1 MLYQWHEAIRASAA
15 SMKSFSEMA
24 ASVMKDPANPWRND
38 YLVKSSTVLAD
49 FIGDCTLSYSKPQ
62 WRVRDASDTH
72 AQSFFQETIIDSKVF
87 CNLIRFFRS
96 SDGSQTKLPKMLV
109 VAPLSGHFPTLLRGT
124 VETLVQNFDVYVTDW
139 KNARDVPAHEGA
151 FNLDNYVDYIR
162 DFTEFLGENLHIV
175 SVCQPGPS
183 VMAAVSL
190 LAEDNSPCQPKTL
203 TLIGC
208 PIDTRQNPTAP
219 NRFAQSRSLS
229 WFEKN
234 AVVTVPASQ
243 KGTSRLVYP
252 GFLQLGG
259 FMGMNI
265 DKHLAAYRSQWVNLL
280 NEDLES
286 VAAHRKFYDEYLSV
300 MDLPAEYYLDTIRKV
315 FQEHHLADGIMF
327 HRERKVDP
335 SCIQKTALLTIEGG
349 KDDISGIGQ
358 TRAAH
363 DLCTNLPESLHAE
376 YTDPKAGHYGL
387 FNGERWRQ
395 AIAPKILDFVRQYSD
410 KRNLK

>member
-15 SMKSFSEMA
+15 SMRSFSEMTV
-24 ASVMKDPANPWRND
+24 SIMNDPANPWRND
-38 YLVKSSTVLAD
+38 YLAKSSAVLAD
-49 FIGDCTLSYSKPQ
+49 FVGDCTLSYSKPH
-62 WRVRDASDTH
+62 WHVRDVSDTH
-72 AQSFFQETIIDSKVF
+72 AQSFFQEAIIDSKVF
-87 CNLIRFFRS
+87 CNLIHFSRS
-96 SDGSQTKLPKMLV
+96 SEEFENKLPKILV
-109 VAPLSGHFPTLLRGT
+109 VAPLSGHFSTLLRGT
-124 VETLVQNFDVYVTDW
+124 VETLVQNFDVYITDW
-139 KNARDVPAHEGA
+139 KNARDVPADEGA

-162 DFTEFLGENLHIV
+162 YFTELLGENLHIV

-183 VMAAVSL
+183 VVTAVSL

-208 PIDTRQNPTAP
+208 PIDTRQSPTAP

-234 AVVTVPASQ
+234 ALMTVPAPQ
-243 KGTSRLVYP
+243 KGASRMVYP

-265 DKHLAAYRSQWVNLL
+265 DKHIAAYRSQWVNLL
-280 NEDLES
+280 NEDLEP

-300 MDLPAEYYLDTIRKV
+300 MDLPAEYYLDTIKKV
-315 FQEHHLADGIMF
+315 FQEHHLAEGIML
-327 HRERKVDP
+327 HRGRKVDP
-335 SCIQKTALLTIEGG
+335 SCIRKTALLTIEGRH
-349 KDDISGIGQ
+349 DDISGIGQ

-376 YTDPKAGHYGL
+376 YTDPEAGHYGL
-387 FNGERWRQ
+387 FHGERWRQ
-395 AIAPKILDFVRQYSD
+395 AIAPKILDFTRQYFD
-410 KRNLK
+410 KGSLR

>member
-1 MLYQWHEAIRASAA
+1 
-15 SMKSFSEMA
+15 
-24 ASVMKDPANPWRND
+24 
-38 YLVKSSTVLAD
+38 
-49 FIGDCTLSYSKPQ
+49 
-62 WRVRDASDTH
+62 VRDVSDRHT
-72 AQSFFQETIIDSKVF
+72 QSFFQEAIIDNKVF

-96 SDGSQTKLPKMLV
+96 SDASQNKLPKMLV
-109 VAPLSGHFPTLLRGT
+109 VAPLSGHFATLLRGT

-139 KNARDVPAHEGA
+139 KNARDVSADEGS

-162 DFTEFLGENLHIV
+162 DFTELLGENLHIV

-183 VMAAVSL
+183 VVAAVSL

-208 PIDTRQNPTAP
+208 PIDTRQSPTAP

-234 AVVTVPASQ
+234 ALMTVPASQ
-243 KGTSRLVYP
+243 KGASRMVYP

-265 DKHLAAYRSQWVNLL
+265 DKHIAAYRSQWVNLL
-280 NEDLES
+280 NEDLEP

-300 MDLPAEYYLDTIRKV
+300 MDLPAEYYLDTIKKV
-315 FQEHHLADGIMF
+315 FQEHHLADGIMA
-327 HRERKVDP
+327 HRGRKVDP
-335 SCIQKTALLTIEGG
+335 SCIRKTALLTIEGRH
-349 KDDISGIGQ
+349 DDISGIGQ

-363 DLCTNLPESLHAE
+363 DLCTNLPEGLHAE
-376 YTDPKAGHYGL
+376 YTDPEAGHYGL
-387 FNGERWRQ
+387 FHGERWRQ
-395 AIAPKILDFVRQYSD
+395 AIAPKILDFARQYSD
-410 KRNLK
+410 AGCMI

>member
-1 MLYQWHEAIRASAA
+1 LLYQWHEAIRASVA

-24 ASVMKDPANPWRND
+24 VSVMKDPANPWRND
-38 YLVKSSTVLAD
+38 YLVKSSAVLAD

-62 WRVRDASDTH
+62 WCVRDVSDTH
-72 AQSFFQETIIDSKVF
+72 TQSFFQEGIIDSKVF

-96 SDGSQTKLPKMLV
+96 SDGSQNKLPKMLV

-139 KNARDVPAHEGA
+139 KNARDVPADEGV
-151 FNLDNYVDYIR
+151 FNLDNYIDYIR
-162 DFTEFLGENLHIV
+162 EFTELLGENLHIV

-190 LAEDNSPCQPKTL
+190 LAEDNSSCQPKTL

-208 PIDTRQNPTAP
+208 PIDTRQSPTAP

-234 AVVTVPASQ
+234 AVVTVPASH

-265 DKHLAAYRSQWVNLL
+265 DKHIAAYRSQWVNLL
-280 NEDLES
+280 NEDLEP

-300 MDLPAEYYLDTIRKV
+300 MDLPAEYYLDTIKKV
-315 FQEHHLADGIMF
+315 FQEHHLADGIMA
-327 HRERKVDP
+327 HRGRKVDP
-335 SCIQKTALLTIEGG
+335 SCIRKTALLTIEGG
-349 KDDISGIGQ
+349 QDDISGIGQ

-376 YTDPKAGHYGL
+376 YTDPEAGHYGL
-387 FNGERWRQ
+387 FHGERWRQ
-395 AIAPKILDFVRQYSD
+395 AIAPKILDFTRQYFD
-410 KRNLK
+410 KGSLR

>member
-1 MLYQWHEAIRASAA
+1 
-15 SMKSFSEMA
+15 MKSFSEMA
-24 ASVMKDPANPWRND
+24 VSVMKDPANPWRND
-38 YLVKSSTVLAD
+38 YLVKSSVVLAD

-62 WRVRDASDTH
+62 WCVRDVSDRHT
-72 AQSFFQETIIDSKVF
+72 QSFFQEAIIDNKVF

-96 SDGSQTKLPKMLV
+96 SDASQNKLPKMLV
-109 VAPLSGHFPTLLRGT
+109 VAPLSGHFATLLRGT

-139 KNARDVPAHEGA
+139 KNARDVSADEGS

-162 DFTEFLGENLHIV
+162 DFTELLGENLHIV

-183 VMAAVSL
+183 VVAAVSL

-208 PIDTRQNPTAP
+208 PIDTRQSPTAP

-234 AVVTVPASQ
+234 ALVTVPASQ
-243 KGTSRLVYP
+243 KGASRMVYP

-265 DKHLAAYRSQWVNLL
+265 DKHIAAYRSQWVNLL
-280 NEDLES
+280 NEDLEP

-300 MDLPAEYYLDTIRKV
+300 MDLPAEYYLDTIKKV
-315 FQEHHLADGIMF
+315 FQEHHLAEGIMV
-327 HRERKVDP
+327 HRGRKVDP
-335 SCIQKTALLTIEGG
+335 SCIRKTALLTIEGRH
-349 KDDISGIGQ
+349 DDISGIGQ

-363 DLCTNLPESLHAE
+363 DLCTNLPECLHAE
-376 YTDPKAGHYGL
+376 YTDPEAGHFGL
-387 FNGERWRQ
+387 FHGERWRQ
-395 AIAPKILDFVRQYSD
+395 AIAPKILDFARQYSD
-410 KRNLK
+410 AGCMI